1 MQIKF
6 ILLIEIF
13 ICLCFGS
20 LLALLGNEPLA
31 IWIGLEAINFIGI
44 SGLML
49 IGILYEDYSWIKIAL
64 LMQLFSLM
72 IALRYNEYSEA
83 ALRKFINNGS
93 GEINDEDNSG

>member
-6 ILLIEIF
+6 MLLIEIF

-20 LLALLGNEPLA
+20 FIALLGNEPLA

-44 SGLML
+44 SGIML
-49 IGILYEDYSWIKIAL
+49 IGILYQDYLWIKIPI

-72 IALRYNEYSEA
+72 VSLRYNEYSEE